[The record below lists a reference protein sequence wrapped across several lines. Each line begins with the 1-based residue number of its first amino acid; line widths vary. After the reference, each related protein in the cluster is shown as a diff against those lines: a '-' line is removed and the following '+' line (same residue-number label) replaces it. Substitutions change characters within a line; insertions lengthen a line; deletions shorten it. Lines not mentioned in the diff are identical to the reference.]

1 MMKKRWRQDRGEVEN
16 GDPVAAD
23 VRLRG
28 VGPVVNGWQAAPVS
42 HPWIHGPFGSD
53 SLHAEDPIEYIHAH
67 RRSVIDQCE
76 IGEDAMSFSDALCSV
91 FRQSPDVTMVGGI
104 SQQLI
109 MIQDESARGLASEVM
124 NVDNAIR
131 NLMREKQ
138 VQ

>member
-1 MMKKRWRQDRGEVEN
+1 
-16 GDPVAAD
+16 
-23 VRLRG
+23 
-28 VGPVVNGWQAAPVS
+28 
-42 HPWIHGPFGSD
+42 
-53 SLHAEDPIEYIHAH
+53 
-67 RRSVIDQCE
+67 
-76 IGEDAMSFSDALCSV
+76 MSFSDALCSV